1 MVQQATP
8 ARQGPFSL
16 IGASLRRRRASRIGK
31 TDMTRH
37 VRLGAGSGFWGDA
50 LDPAVELLEKG
61 DLDYLAMEYLAELTM
76 VLLQR
81 QKLKNPKLGYIP
93 DIVPHMQTLLPIAM
107 AKGVKIVT
115 NGGGAN
121 PRAAAEKVLELARE
135 LGLKGLKVAVI
146 EGDDILPRLNELVAS
161 GADLSN
167 LETGETHFDGI
178 RNRVVAA
185 NAYTD
190 SSAIIT
196 ALAEGADV
204 VIAGRVSDNALYV
217 GPVMHE
223 FGWRHD
229 EAHVPKLA
237 AAITVG
243 HIMECAAGTT
253 GGMSSRFAEMPRMGY
268 AGFPIAEFNED
279 ATAVITKVEGSGGK
293 VDAFTV
299 KEHLVYEIGDPRAY
313 LMPDGIA
320 DFTTVKIEEI
330 GADRVKVSDVD
341 GKGRPDTLK
350 MVVGYE
356 DGWIGEGMLFFPWP
370 HAMARANKARET
382 LMERFE
388 RLGLVADQV
397 HFDYIGVNTL
407 HGPASPTPDYDPS
420 EIGLRVAVH
429 TETREE
435 AEKVRR
441 ACSQLWIMGPGGTA
455 FGAPMKPRPAYAL
468 WPTLIPRDF
477 VKQSMEILEA

>member
-1 MVQQATP
+1 
-8 ARQGPFSL
+8 
-16 IGASLRRRRASRIGK
+16 
-31 TDMTRH
+31 MTRQ

-50 LDPAVELLEKG
+50 LDPAVELVEMG
-61 DLDYLAMEYLAELTM
+61 ELDYLAMEYLAELTM
-76 VLLQR
+76 AILQR

-93 DIVPHMQTLLPIAM
+93 DLIPHMRVLMPIARE
-107 AKGVKIVT
+107 KGTRIVT

-121 PRAAAEKVLELARE
+121 PRAAAEMVCDVARE

-146 EGDDILPRLNELVAS
+146 EGDDILPALDDLIAS

-167 LETGETHFDGI
+167 LDTGDAQFAGI

-190 SSAIIT
+190 SSAIKA

-217 GPVMHE
+217 GPLMHE
-223 FGWRHD
+223 FDWRHD
-229 EAHVPKLA
+229 AAHAQKIA

-243 HIMECAAGTT
+243 HVMECAAAAT
-253 GGMSSRFAEMPRMGY
+253 GGMSSRFSEMARMGY
-268 AGFPIAEFNED
+268 AGFPIAEFAED
-279 ATAVITKVEGSGGK
+279 ATAIITKVDGSGGK

-299 KEHLVYEIGDPRAY
+299 KEHLVYEIGDPNAY
-313 LMPDGIA
+313 LMPDGVA
-320 DFTTVKIEEI
+320 DFTTVHIEDV
-330 GADRVKVSDVD
+330 GPDRVKMSGFS
-341 GKGRPDTLK
+341 GKPQPDTLK
-350 MVVGYE
+350 MVVGYQ

-370 HAMARANKARET
+370 NALARADKAKQS
-382 LMERFE
+382 LLERFD
-388 RLGLVADQV
+388 RLGLKADQM
-397 HFDYIGVNTL
+397 HFDYIGVDML
-407 HGPASPTPDYDPS
+407 HGPASPRPDYDPS

-429 TETREE
+429 TETRDE

-455 FGAPMKPRPAYAL
+455 FGTPIKPRPVYSL
-468 WPTLIPRDF
+468 WPTLIPRGRVTQTVD
-477 VKQSMEILEA
+477 ILEV